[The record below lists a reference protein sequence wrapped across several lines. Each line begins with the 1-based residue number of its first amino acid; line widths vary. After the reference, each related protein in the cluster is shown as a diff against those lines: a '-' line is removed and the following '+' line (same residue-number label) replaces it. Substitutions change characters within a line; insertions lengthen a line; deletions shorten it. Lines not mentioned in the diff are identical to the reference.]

1 MNESYNLCQQL
12 LIPISAN
19 RRKGFFLGHHF
30 FLFGSTAKLRPL
42 PTSGFSNLSSFLA
55 YTVKFERLCKG
66 FNVRLC

>member
-42 PTSGFSNLSSFLA
+42 PTSGFSNLPVFLPILLILKDYA
-55 YTVKFERLCKG
+55 KVLMQD
-66 FNVRLC
+66 